1 MTDEPKP
8 EDILEGK
15 NRYSGR
21 NSVPPLQV
29 INETRFLE
37 DDLGKVLL
45 GIYELEEATLEELSD
60 SLDLPRSKTKRNVTE
75 LRKQGYL
82 GVNFDG
88 STKLYYVASDWSTQE
103 FPSGPIIP
111 LVYQYNLLSDQS
123 RMEALHEAIQQT
135 VDEGDVVAD
144 LGAGVGF
151 LSCIAS
157 ETAEKVYAVEI
168 DREVYEQGEKVVEQ
182 EGIDNIEYIRGDA
195 REIDLPENVDV
206 VLCELLDT
214 GLIAELQVPVMNYA
228 IEEFSD
234 TELQTVPH
242 NARTSIQLIESN
254 YEFYGNEFRIPHFEE
269 YDSRDSESRS
279 KEQTYHE
286 ISFQENNSE
295 LVEQRIELE
304 AKHNGIVNGIQINTE
319 VKFAPGMKYTGASP
333 WLNPPLNLPFDE
345 DLDVEKGEL
354 ITVDITY
361 ELGGGLSNIVYNIVD
376 RKKP

>member
-15 NRYSGR
+15 NRESVR

-37 DDLGKVLL
+37 NDLGKVLL
-45 GIYELEEATLEELSD
+45 EIYELKKATLENLAS
-60 SLDLPRSKTKRNVTE
+60 SLKLPQSKIKRNVSE

-82 GVNFDG
+82 GVNFDD
-88 STKLYYVASDWSTQE
+88 STKIYYVRSDWSTQE

-111 LVYQYNLLSDQS
+111 LVYQYNLLSDES
-123 RMEALHEAIQQT
+123 RMEALHEAIEQT
-135 VDEGDVVAD
+135 IDEGDVVAD

-151 LSCIAS
+151 LSCLAS
-157 ETAEKVYAVEI
+157 ELAEKVYAVEI
-168 DREVYEQGEKVVEQ
+168 DREVYEEGKKIVEQ

-195 REIDLPENVDV
+195 REIELPEEVDV

-228 IEEFSD
+228 IEEFSK

-242 NARTSIQLIESN
+242 DARTSIQLIEAD

-269 YDSRDSESRS
+269 YDSRESETRS
-279 KEQTYHE
+279 TEQTYHE
-286 ISFQENNSE
+286 VSFQENNSE
-295 LVEQRIELE
+295 LVEKRIELE
-304 AKHNGIVNGIQINTE
+304 ANVDGIVNGIQINTD
-319 VKFAPGMKYTGASP
+319 VRFAPDMEYTGASP
-333 WLNPPLNLPFDE
+333 WLNPPLNLPFDR
-345 DLDVEKGEL
+345 DLAVEAGET

-361 ELGGGLSNIVYNIVD
+361 ELGGGLSNIVYSIVD
-376 RKKP
+376 